1 MTTRAD
7 HLRVIRDFD
16 SRTIDY
22 AITRLLIRKGLTLL
36 DVLPDDMVAE
46 LAGHML
52 ADWRYTRELNER
64 NRAAK

>member
-16 SRTIDY
+16 GRATDR
-22 AITRLLIRKGLTLL
+22 AVTGLLTHKGLTLL

-46 LAGHML
+46 LAERML
-52 ADWRYTRELNER
+52 ADWRFAQKMNER
-64 NRAAK
+64 NRKMR